1 MKKAG
6 TLSICMFAAMLF
18 FAAGAAEAA
27 NWQRISEY
35 EDRIIYID
43 NDSIRHISQTITG
56 ARFKIELKEPSWV
69 NLKSI
74 DHYLIEQENN
84 CGNKKYKVYQ
94 VNVYY
99 DDGTNDIF
107 KGKDEYDVKP
117 DTFQYVIHQFMCKKT
132 KQLVQ

>member
-18 FAAGAAEAA
+18 LAAGAAEAA

-74 DHYLIEQENN
+74 DHYLIEGSIPHSLC
-84 CGNKKYKVYQ
+84 CGETLNPLLER
-94 VNVYY
+94 
-99 DDGTNDIF
+99 GF
-107 KGKDEYDVKP
+107 GG
-117 DTFQYVIHQFMCKKT
+117 
-132 KQLVQ
+132 L